1 MLSLCH
7 IYLYKFRNVYLALC
21 SIKPNAKPNDRSN
34 CRTLSLPLPGYDD
47 YRTIPRDIVRIGRN
61 FGESSNC
68 AEAMVKVM
76 NIKYCVS
83 FTVVLIVLNVFLYF
97 TLAYVSVKPPN
108 IVVIIA
114 DDLGWNDVSFHG
126 ADEIP
131 TPNIDA
137 LAYNGVILN
146 RHYVMPICT
155 PSRTA
160 FLTGRYPIRTGM
172 QGYPLRGAEPRGIPL
187 NHTLL
192 PEYLRRLGYTTHLI
206 GKWHVGYHTRN
217 FGPTRRGFD
226 TFFGY
231 FTGFIQYFNHT
242 LYESEN
248 LGYDLHRIVGD
259 NHTVEYR
266 YDYMTDLISDE
277 AESIISSH
285 NTDKSL
291 YLQLAHLAPH
301 SSDAKEIME
310 VRNWKE
316 TNATL
321 GYIKDLNRRK
331 YASVVATM
339 DKSVGRV
346 VDALKR
352 RDMLKN
358 TIIIFMADNGAQTEG
373 YLANYGSNYPL
384 RGLKLSLFEG
394 GVRGAACVY
403 SPLIDHSSRVSTH
416 LFHIADWLPTLYS
429 AAGGNSSDLKQLDGI
444 DQWSAIKRVKS
455 AERRS
460 ILLNIMQEENEAAI
474 MERYKLVR
482 DKSDYQKHY
491 NYYSGN
497 NVSYPKYN
505 VTNVLTS
512 PAALAIASVS
522 ARVLNAPKIKELRRE
537 ATIVCEDTTNSSSCA
552 NRTCLFDIYKDP
564 CEITDLS
571 SKHPTVVE
579 RLNVFIDSYKSV
591 LVKESNKPVDPAGLP
606 YHFNNTWMPWLPDD
620 YQPISEMHLTTMGEV
635 TLQP

>member
-1 MLSLCH
+1 
-7 IYLYKFRNVYLALC
+7 
-21 SIKPNAKPNDRSN
+21 
-34 CRTLSLPLPGYDD
+34 
-47 YRTIPRDIVRIGRN
+47 
-61 FGESSNC
+61 
-68 AEAMVKVM
+68 MVKVM

-83 FTVVLIVLNVFLYF
+83 FTVVLIVLSVFLYF

-146 RHYVMPICT
+146 RHYVMPTCT

-226 TFFGY
+226 TFLGY

-310 VRNWKE
+310 VRDWKE

-429 AAGGNSSDLKQLDGI
+429 AAGGNPSDLKQLDGI

-460 ILLNIMQEENEAAI
+460 ILLNIMHEENEAAI
-474 MERYKLVR
+474 VERYKLIR

-522 ARVLNAPKIKELRRE
+522 ARILNAPKIKELRRE

>member
-1 MLSLCH
+1 MRNRTIVRTVELCR
-7 IYLYKFRNVYLALC
+7 YRYLA
-21 SIKPNAKPNDRSN
+21 
-34 CRTLSLPLPGYDD
+34 T
-47 YRTIPRDIVRIGRN
+47 
-61 FGESSNC
+61 
-68 AEAMVKVM
+68 
-76 NIKYCVS
+76 
-83 FTVVLIVLNVFLYF
+83 
-97 TLAYVSVKPPN
+97 
-108 IVVIIA
+108 
-114 DDLGWNDVSFHG
+114 GWNDVSFHG

>member
-1 MLSLCH
+1 
-7 IYLYKFRNVYLALC
+7 
-21 SIKPNAKPNDRSN
+21 
-34 CRTLSLPLPGYDD
+34 
-47 YRTIPRDIVRIGRN
+47 
-61 FGESSNC
+61 
-68 AEAMVKVM
+68 M

-83 FTVVLIVLNVFLYF
+83 FTVVLIVLSVFLYF

-146 RHYVMPICT
+146 RHYVMPTCT

-192 PEYLRRLGYTTHLI
+192 PEYLRRLGYTTHLV

-217 FGPTRRGFD
+217 FVPTRRGFD
-226 TFFGY
+226 TFLGY

-242 LYESEN
+242 LYEGEN

-310 VRNWKE
+310 VRDWKE

-429 AAGGNSSDLKQLDGI
+429 AAGGNPSDLKQLDGI

-460 ILLNIMQEENEAAI
+460 ILLNIMHEENEAAI
-474 MERYKLVR
+474 VERYKLIR